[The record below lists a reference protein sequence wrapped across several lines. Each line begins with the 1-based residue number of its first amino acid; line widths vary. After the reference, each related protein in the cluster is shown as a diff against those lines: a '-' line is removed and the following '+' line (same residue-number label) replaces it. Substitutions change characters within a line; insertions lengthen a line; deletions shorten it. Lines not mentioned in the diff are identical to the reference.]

1 MEQMKKIILEK
12 STLLTLLVTSS
23 VFMGGTCV
31 FAEEPVERFTLGE
44 FVVTASRVATNK
56 SDTPA
61 NISVITKESI
71 TDNNYS
77 DAAEAISKIPGV
89 NVLGS
94 GAKGTSM
101 GQDKILI
108 NGDERVLIL
117 VDGRRVNLGSS
128 GNYSAD
134 WLPPV
139 NAIERIEVLKGAGSA
154 LYGTDAVGGVINII
168 TCLLYTSP
176 SPRDRG

>member
-1 MEQMKKIILEK
+1 MKKIILEK

-77 DAAEAISKIPGV
+77 DAAEAIS
-89 NVLGS
+89 S
-94 GAKGTSM
+94 R
-101 GQDKILI
+101 GQCSWQRSK
-108 NGDERVLIL
+108 R
-117 VDGRRVNLGSS
+117 
-128 GNYSAD
+128 Y
-134 WLPPV
+134 
-139 NAIERIEVLKGAGSA
+139 K
-154 LYGTDAVGGVINII
+154 YGTGQNFD
-168 TCLLYTSP
+168 
-176 SPRDRG
+176 

>member
-1 MEQMKKIILEK
+1 MKKIILEK
-12 STLLTLLVTSS
+12 STLLTLLVTSG

-31 FAEEPVERFTLGE
+31 FAKEPVERFTLGE

-56 SDTPA
+56 SDTPD

-71 TDNNYS
+71 ADNNYS

-108 NGDERVLIL
+108 NGD
-117 VDGRRVNLGSS
+117 
-128 GNYSAD
+128 
-134 WLPPV
+134 
-139 NAIERIEVLKGAGSA
+139 
-154 LYGTDAVGGVINII
+154 
-168 TCLLYTSP
+168 
-176 SPRDRG
+176 

>member
-12 STLLTLLVTSS
+12 STLLTLLVTSG
-23 VFMGGTCV
+23 VFMGGACV

-71 TDNNYS
+71 ADNNYS

-139 NAIERIEVLKGAGSA
+139 NAIERIEVLKGAQVQLYMVQMPLAA
-154 LYGTDAVGGVINII
+154 L
-168 TCLLYTSP
+168 
-176 SPRDRG
+176 